1 MANYTLKCQV
11 FLITFQKHFSVR
23 ICLSDPFTKGRPV
36 IQNILVICLGNIC
49 RSPMAEGLLK
59 QRYPDRKVSSA
70 GLREITVGW
79 SADPF
84 AIRVMKEHGMDISR
98 HRARLLTNELLKDVD
113 LVVTMEKEQSDIV
126 KYSFPN
132 FKGKIIRVG
141 EYGDYDV
148 PDPYS
153 KNIKAFEESFNL
165 ISEGLDKI
173 DAQLMQPEKSA
184 ADGK

>member
-1 MANYTLKCQV
+1 M
-11 FLITFQKHFSVR
+11 
-23 ICLSDPFTKGRPV
+23 

-59 QRYPDRKVSSA
+59 QRYPDKKISSA

-84 AIRVMKEHGMDISR
+84 SIRVMKENGIDISR
-98 HRARLLTNELLKDVD
+98 HRARLLTNDLLKNVD
-113 LVVTMEKEQSDIV
+113 LVITMEKEQSDIV

-132 FKGKIIRVG
+132 FRGKIIRVG
-141 EYGDYDV
+141 EYGNYDV

-153 KNIKAFEESFNL
+153 KNIKYFQESFDL
-165 ISEGLDKI
+165 ISKGIDQI
-173 DAQLMQPEKSA
+173 DAHLMQPEKSA
-184 ADGK
+184 SDNP

>member
-1 MANYTLKCQV
+1 M
-11 FLITFQKHFSVR
+11 
-23 ICLSDPFTKGRPV
+23 
-36 IQNILVICLGNIC
+36 
-49 RSPMAEGLLK
+49 K
-59 QRYPDRKVSSA
+59 QRYPDKNISSA

-84 AIRVMKEHGMDISR
+84 SIRVMKENGIDISR

-113 LVVTMEKEQSDIV
+113 LVITMEKEQSDIV

-132 FKGKIIRVG
+132 FKGKIVRIG

-153 KNIKAFEESFNL
+153 KNIKYFQESFDL
-165 ISEGLDKI
+165 ISKGIDQI
-173 DAQLMQPEKSA
+173 DAHLMQPEKSA
-184 ADGK
+184 ENGK

>member
-1 MANYTLKCQV
+1 MIK
-11 FLITFQKHFSVR
+11 
-23 ICLSDPFTKGRPV
+23 
-36 IQNILVICLGNIC
+36 NILVICLGNIC

-59 QRYPDRKVSSA
+59 KRYPDKNIASA

-84 AIRVMKEHGMDISR
+84 AIRVMKENGIDIR
-98 HRARLLTNELLKDVD
+98 GHRARLLTADLLKKAD
-113 LVVTMEKEQSDIV
+113 LVLTMEKEQSDIV

-132 FKGKIIRVG
+132 YRGKIMRIG
-141 EYGDYDV
+141 EYDDVDV

-153 KNIKAFEESFNL
+153 KNIDAFRESFNL

-173 DAQLMQPEKSA
+173 DRQLICPENGAA
-184 ADGK
+184 ADS

>member
-1 MANYTLKCQV
+1 M
-11 FLITFQKHFSVR
+11 
-23 ICLSDPFTKGRPV
+23 

-59 QRYPDRKVSSA
+59 QRYPDKNISSA

-84 AIRVMKEHGMDISR
+84 SIRVMKENDIDISR
-98 HRARLLTNELLKDVD
+98 HRARLLTNDLLKNVD
-113 LVVTMEKEQSDIV
+113 LVITMEKEQSDIV

-132 FKGKIIRVG
+132 FRGKIVRIG

-153 KNIKAFEESFNL
+153 KNIKYFQESFDL
-165 ISEGLDKI
+165 ISQGVDQI
-173 DAQLMQPEKSA
+173 DAHLMQPEKST

>member
-1 MANYTLKCQV
+1 
-11 FLITFQKHFSVR
+11 
-23 ICLSDPFTKGRPV
+23 
-36 IQNILVICLGNIC
+36 
-49 RSPMAEGLLK
+49 MAEGLLK
-59 QRYPDRKVSSA
+59 QRYPDKTIGSA

-84 AIRVMKEHGMDISR
+84 SIRVMREHGVDISR

-113 LVVTMEKEQSDIV
+113 LVITMEKEQSDIV

-141 EYGDYDV
+141 EYGNYDV

-153 KNIKAFEESFNL
+153 KNIKAFEESFKL
-165 ISEGLDKI
+165 ISQGI
-173 DAQLMQPEKSA
+173 DQIDSHLMQPEKSA
-184 ADGK
+184 EDGK